1 MSPTGADHERSTVEK
16 NARPDWTEGFA
27 RVLAEERRWNSRQ
40 IAVLRFLAASGLLLL
55 SLVYS
60 ALHPG
65 FIGAPNNVLALYVVA
80 AGVVLW
86 VRQRTS
92 RAAQLDALAIPL
104 VDMPMVSLLLWVST
118 QRLHEV
124 GAHADASAVP
134 LQGVVYFALLIFL
147 ASLSLDVVQIYLAAA
162 VAIGLQAWLIY
173 AERPDLV
180 FVILETVLTLGMTTL
195 LCVYARGR
203 IVTLVEVVAREQLRR
218 ERLGRYFSPQVAE
231 HLEQHSAELGDGE
244 TREVT
249 LLFADLRDFTALA
262 EKLDGREIVATL
274 NAFHTR
280 MVEQLFSF
288 GGTLDKYMG
297 DGLMAYFG
305 APVTQPDHAERAVRC
320 ALAMQRELGRLND
333 ERRQRGQSALRMGIG
348 IHTGRVT
355 LGDIGAPRRRDYT
368 AVGDTVNVAARIE
381 QLTKVHGVPI
391 LVSEETRRR
400 IGGDIAFTPAEPMRV
415 KGKSEPLQ
423 THVPALT
430 AADAGD
436 WTSTPIA
443 S

>member
-1 MSPTGADHERSTVEK
+1 VSAAGAPRERSAVGRSD
-16 NARPDWTEGFA
+16 RPDWTEGFG
-27 RVLAEERRWNSRQ
+27 RVLAEERLWNSRQ
-40 IAVLRFLAASGLLLL
+40 IAILRFLAASGLLLL
-55 SLVYS
+55 SLGYCW
-60 ALHPG
+60 LYPD
-65 FIGAPNNVLALYVVA
+65 FIGAPNKVLALYVIA

-104 VDMPMVSLLLWVST
+104 VDMPMVCLLLWVSSR
-118 QRLHEV
+118 QLHEA

-147 ASLSLDVVQIYLAAA
+147 ASLSLDVAQIYLAAA

-195 LCVYARGR
+195 LCAYARGR
-203 IVTLVEVVAREQLRR
+203 IVTLVDVVAREQLRR

-231 HLEQHSAELGDGE
+231 HLEQHSAALGDGE

-274 NAFHTR
+274 NAFHTC

-305 APVTQPDHAERAVRC
+305 APVVQPDHPERAVRC

-333 ERRQRGQSALRMGIG
+333 DRRRRGQSVLRMGIG

-400 IGGDIAFTPAEPMRV
+400 IVGDIGFTPAEPVRV

-423 THVPALT
+423 THVP
-430 AADAGD
+430 DSGPD
-436 WTSTPIA
+436 VDRV
-443 S
+443 